1 MNNSVKMDSQSVLSA
16 KVRLLQ
22 IDSVTLGVPEEQ
34 VAAIAEWSEPSPLPF
49 APESVLGIV
58 CIDGR
63 MMTVLDLGALLNP
76 TAAAQR
82 AARRHI
88 IALRGDEQLAL
99 AVDAIEDL
107 IQVTPNEFA
116 KAGKV
121 HFLLGTATHQGA
133 QVHLVDI
140 NQLFASVIQ
149 GRERRQRRTS

>member
-1 MNNSVKMDSQSVLSA
+1 MNNSVKSDSQLVLSA

-22 IDSVTLGVPEEQ
+22 IDSVTLGVAKEQ

-49 APESVLGIV
+49 APELVLGIV

-76 TAAAQR
+76 AAAELR

-88 IALRGDEQLAL
+88 VALRGDEQLAL

-121 HFLLGTATHQGA
+121 RFLRGTVTHQGA
-133 QVHLVDI
+133 EVPLVDI

-149 GRERRQRRTS
+149 GRERRQREAS